1 MKYLS
6 LIAAIFTGDF
16 FLKNHMEKTLEQGK
30 TKEIL
35 KGRILL
41 RKYHN
46 EGACLNIGE
55 KKAGMVAAV
64 SAGVVDDGPMLD
76 LCYEEDSSA
85 QVDLNCVMTGEGELV
100 ELQGTGEGRPF
111 TIAEQQALV
120 DLCAKGIREVQA
132 IQKAVLGG

>member
-1 MKYLS
+1 MDARQSAQMGAKMKYLS

-64 SAGVVDDGPMLD
+64 SLLLTA
-76 LCYEEDSSA
+76 EI
-85 QVDLNCVMTGEGELV
+85 
-100 ELQGTGEGRPF
+100 GR
-111 TIAEQQALV
+111 AHV
-120 DLCAKGIREVQA
+120 
-132 IQKAVLGG
+132 

>member
-46 EGACLNIGE
+46 EGA
-55 KKAGMVAAV
+55 
-64 SAGVVDDGPMLD
+64 
-76 LCYEEDSSA
+76 
-85 QVDLNCVMTGEGELV
+85 
-100 ELQGTGEGRPF
+100 
-111 TIAEQQALV
+111 
-120 DLCAKGIREVQA
+120 
-132 IQKAVLGG
+132 